1 MMQLLVL
8 IEILVS
14 IDTVDLETGY
24 QTGDLNIAFLTIQ
37 FQQADA
43 TQHSV
48 GLIRIPQTATFEGRA
63 WIQRNGSVNLKN
75 LRQYLI
81 SKNFVVSRE
90 FWWAHNL

>member
-43 TQHSV
+43 T
-48 GLIRIPQTATFEGRA
+48 
-63 WIQRNGSVNLKN
+63 
-75 LRQYLI
+75 
-81 SKNFVVSRE
+81 
-90 FWWAHNL
+90 